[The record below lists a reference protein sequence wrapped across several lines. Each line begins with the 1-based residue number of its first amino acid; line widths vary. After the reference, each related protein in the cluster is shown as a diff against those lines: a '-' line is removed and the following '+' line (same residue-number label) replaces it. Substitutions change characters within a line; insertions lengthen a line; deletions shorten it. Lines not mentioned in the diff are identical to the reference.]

1 MNYYNYY
8 TEIEDEFIKR
18 RGTHILISPLDWSLI
33 ETWRQT
39 GIPLSIVLRGI
50 NASFESFDRLPKHGR
65 KVNSLVYCQQEV
77 EALYHQYREGQVGS
91 NPDEAPADESG
102 QSRGSGFEVEAVVN
116 YLSERCELL
125 RARAENRHETQLMTE
140 TFARAVNR
148 LEELIGNLTSRRMI
162 PDQRLE
168 SALLRIEELL
178 LEGIEAS
185 FSQTDLKRMRR
196 QAEKELKR
204 YREGMGDEVYQLTL
218 RNYLAKQWREQF
230 KVPRLS
236 LFYM

>member
-1 MNYYNYY
+1 MNYYNYF

-33 ETWRQT
+33 ETWRQI

-50 NASFESFDRLPKHGR
+50 NASFDSFDRLPRPGR

-77 EALYHQYREGQVGS
+77 ETLYQQYREGQVGS
-91 NPDEAPADESG
+91 NPDEPPPTAG
-102 QSRGSGFEVEAVVN
+102 GKSRGSGFELQAVVD
-116 YLSERCELL
+116 YLTERCEML
-125 RARAENRHETQLMTE
+125 RARAENAAETQTMTE
-140 TFARAVNR
+140 TFARAVMR
-148 LEELIGNLTSRRMI
+148 LEELIANLTSRRMI
-162 PDQRLE
+162 PDQQLE
-168 SALLRIEELL
+168 SALIRIEELL
-178 LEGIEAS
+178 LEGLEAS
-185 FSQTDLKRMRR
+185 FSEADLKKMRR

-218 RNYLAKQWREQF
+218 RNYLAKQWRERF